1 VLLAVERL
9 LGVQAGE
16 SSAAQRS
23 WRQFGRIILTFHLVS
38 LVWLLFAMPDLESLR
53 RYLGALRDAPMGM
66 RGRATFLVVVYGL
79 PVVLY
84 HLWGYF
90 RPVVG
95 GGARWRRV
103 AEPVVFGLM
112 LYLTLVNAG
121 VGGSFIYFQF

>member
-1 VLLAVERL
+1 
-9 LGVQAGE
+9 
-16 SSAAQRS
+16 
-23 WRQFGRIILTFHLVS
+23 
-38 LVWLLFAMPDLESLR
+38 
-53 RYLGALRDAPMGM
+53 M

-90 RPVVG
+90 RPMVA